1 MNTDDFEDP
10 TSLSSSLV
18 FNPQA
23 SLVNP
28 PTKRTL
34 TEVTDIRNQIL
45 KSKNGTKYKFSSIGK
60 KNTLYFS
67 LIEDIEF
74 CPFLYEKRFSLDDF
88 KEHHP
93 AFLSLKTLSEVNNH
107 IYKLLENKK
116 ISIDI
121 EENKICNVASIN
133 MKIKNISREEMTK
146 PFELELKMT
155 DYKDDYLISLY
166 NKQKNQIKI
175 LKKIKNIVENKLQS
189 ENPISKE
196 IFNELNQAGY
206 ELE

>member
-74 CPFLYEKRFSLDDF
+74 CPFLYEKRFSLDD
-88 KEHHP
+88 
-93 AFLSLKTLSEVNNH
+93 
-107 IYKLLENKK
+107 
-116 ISIDI
+116 
-121 EENKICNVASIN
+121 CNVASIN

-175 LKKIKNIVENKLQS
+175 LKKIKNIVENKLES